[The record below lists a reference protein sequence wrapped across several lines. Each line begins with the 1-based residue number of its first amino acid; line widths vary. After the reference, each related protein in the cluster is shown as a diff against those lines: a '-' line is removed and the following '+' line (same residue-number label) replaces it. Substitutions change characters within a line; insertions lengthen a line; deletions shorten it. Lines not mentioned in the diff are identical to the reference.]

1 MPPKLCISGAQQDE
15 EDDCHPV
22 KITDSRNEDAQPVDA
37 MDALQRFRDEVIEEN
52 NPRQL
57 FSVSRMEGVEELK
70 RDILVNYKS
79 KKSNLKAQPRVRFE
93 GEEGA
98 GSGPVR
104 EFLLGAMKIADE
116 GIANTFK
123 PIMFFKGDKDHRLPV
138 HDQSL
143 RLTGAFKAIGRI
155 IGHCALHGGPAL
167 HGLSPAIKYYLAS
180 PSADMCEN
188 PPPISVEDIP
198 DTDLRHLISEV
209 SLTLNQLK

>member
-15 EDDCHPV
+15 EDDCLPV
-22 KITDSRNEDAQPVDA
+22 KMIDSRNEDAQPVDA
-37 MDALQRFRDEVIEEN
+37 MDALQRFRDEVIDEN

-79 KKSNLKAQPRVRFE
+79 KKSNLKARPRVRFE
-93 GEEGA
+93 GKEGA
-98 GSGPVR
+98 GSRPVR

-116 GIANTFK
+116 GIANTLK
-123 PIMFFKGDKDHRLPV
+123 PIMFFEGVKDHRLPV

-143 RLTGAFKAIGRI
+143 RLTGAIGRI
-155 IGHCALHGGPAL
+155 IGQCALHGGPVL
-167 HGLSPAIKYYLAS
+167 HGLSSVIKYHLAS
-180 PSADMCEN
+180 PSADMREN
-188 PPPISVEDIP
+188 PPPISVEDIS

>member
-1 MPPKLCISGAQQDE
+1 M
-15 EDDCHPV
+15 
-22 KITDSRNEDAQPVDA
+22 
-37 MDALQRFRDEVIEEN
+37 
-52 NPRQL
+52 
-57 FSVSRMEGVEELK
+57 
-70 RDILVNYKS
+70 
-79 KKSNLKAQPRVRFE
+79 RFE

-104 EFLLGAMKIADE
+104 EFLLGAVKIADE

-123 PIMFFKGDKDHRLPV
+123 PIMLIKV
-138 HDQSL
+138 IS
-143 RLTGAFKAIGRI
+143 RI

-180 PSADMCEN
+180 PSADMCKD